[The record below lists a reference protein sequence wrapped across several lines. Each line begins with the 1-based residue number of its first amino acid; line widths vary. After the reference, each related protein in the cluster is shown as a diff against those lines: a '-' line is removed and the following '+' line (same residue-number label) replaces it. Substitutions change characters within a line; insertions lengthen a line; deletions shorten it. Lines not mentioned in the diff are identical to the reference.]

1 MFSKFPQ
8 VLRGAP
14 LFRLEVEWIYCT
26 QVAEWS
32 NQFPFFL
39 LNHIVSSVRVT
50 SLVPLGF
57 QIIHAEATYYQHDA
71 KSGVAARI
79 GGIGWTGM
87 WQIMNLFFS
96 LA

>member
-1 MFSKFPQ
+1 MFSEFPQ

-50 SLVPLGF
+50 F
-57 QIIHAEATYYQHDA
+57 QIFHPEATYYQHDA

-87 WQIMNLFFS
+87 WQIMNVFFS